1 VTQSGGSV
9 WDASGAVGG
18 GGTYAVLTLPIPT
31 GPTLLPMTLRHL
43 LGSVLLLLTSA
54 LPAQYFLSVGS
65 EARQSARATWLGRSG
80 EQSVVVDYGQP
91 QWRPAYEA
99 VVVQLAAL
107 PTLLGKGAPTTL
119 RTDVALAFGAQ
130 TLPRGRWYAGVRR
143 DERQEWCLVLFD
155 ADKADA
161 TGRGTTGLHA
171 GEPDLRV
178 PMRFSR
184 EDAVEDRFEITLRDD
199 KRTPRSLTLGIAFGP
214 FRVATEV
221 VPDFDDR
228 KPDGMP
234 EFAMTAPGK
243 GTRTASGLVYEV
255 LREGTGARPAAD
267 ATVRAH
273 FTGWLTDGT
282 VFDSTLVRGAP
293 EPLRAEWV
301 VKGLWEGLQTM
312 QPGAVWRLTIP
323 AELGAGAQ
331 GMGNR
336 VPPNAVLVYVVEM
349 VGIGMR

>member
-1 VTQSGGSV
+1 MR
-9 WDASGAVGG
+9 
-18 GGTYAVLTLPIPT
+18 
-31 GPTLLPMTLRHL
+31 MTSRHR

-65 EARQSARATWLGRSG
+65 EARQSARATWLGRAG
-80 EQSVVVDYGQP
+80 EQSVSIDHGQP

-99 VVVQLAAL
+99 SVVQLGPL
-107 PTLLGKGAPTTL
+107 PMLLGKGAPPTL

-130 TLPRGRWYAGVRR
+130 TLPRGRYYLGARR
-143 DERQEWCLVLFD
+143 NERQEWSLALFA
-155 ADKADA
+155 ADQADA
-161 TGRGTTGLHA
+161 TGRGNTGLHA

-178 PMRFSR
+178 PMQFTR
-184 EDAVEDRFEITLRDD
+184 EAEVVDRFEITLRDD

-214 FRVATEV
+214 FRLSTEV
-221 VPDFDDR
+221 APDFDDR

-243 GTRTASGLVYEV
+243 GTKTSSGLVYEV
-255 LREGTGARPAAD
+255 LREGAGERPTAG

-282 VFDSTLVRGAP
+282 VFYSTLVRGAP
-293 EPLRAEWV
+293 EPLREEWV
-301 VKGLWEGLQTM
+301 VKGFWEGLQKM

-323 AELGAGAQ
+323 ADLAYGVQGA
-331 GMGNR
+331 GNR
-336 VPPNAVLVYVVEM
+336 VPPKSVLVYVVEL
-349 VGIGMR
+349 VGIGGQ